1 MENEFNFDLED
12 REDFKIN
19 PEVWLRTLL
28 AIMGDKDKKEEAVRQ
43 IARKTGLSSKEA
55 TLFIKTTIGIL
66 INQTRAN

>member
-28 AIMGDKDKKEEAVRQ
+28 AIMGDTEKREEAVRQ
-43 IARKTGLSSKEA
+43 IAQKTGLSPKEA
-55 TLFIKTTIGIL
+55 KLFIRTTISIL
-66 INQTRAN
+66 INQTRKN